1 MLGFHHALP
10 KPHHQ
15 CARAPHRPLRQQK
28 ARRLWISVC
37 LATPGNTMRAELKC
51 FIKASGEPSVMMT
64 SHWPMPM
71 SSVASWASCLPRAGL
86 TAPSMARAQVTF
98 LHAFAHSIRAD
109 INQFLHVFREVLF
122 VPGKIWLDNVQ
133 CSGSERSVS
142 VCKSRGW
149 GNSDCT
155 HDEDAGVICKDE
167 RLPGYMDSN
176 VIEVKDPTQ
185 KQLRFFFFLI

>member
-1 MLGFHHALP
+1 
-10 KPHHQ
+10 
-15 CARAPHRPLRQQK
+15 
-28 ARRLWISVC
+28 
-37 LATPGNTMRAELKC
+37 MRAELKC

-86 TAPSMARAQVTF
+86 TAPSMARAQVSF
-98 LHAFAHSIRAD
+98 LHTSAHSIRAD
-109 INQFLHVFREVLF
+109 KQPFLYVFREVLF

-167 RLPGYMDSN
+167 RLPGYTDSN

-185 KQLRFFFFLI
+185 KQLRKKIFKSNRRRQKI